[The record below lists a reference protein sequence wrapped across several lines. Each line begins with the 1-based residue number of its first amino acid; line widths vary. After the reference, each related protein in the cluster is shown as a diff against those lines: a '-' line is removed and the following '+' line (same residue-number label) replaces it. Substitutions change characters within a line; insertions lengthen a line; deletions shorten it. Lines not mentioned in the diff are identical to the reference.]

1 MTTKVDATAPASAE
15 KRHLSVDHDDNAAQH
30 PKRARSSPLR
40 RHDVAGV
47 LSRLKGRLNTVSN
60 PSGAGDA
67 TPSWEHHEPV
77 PGISEGSPTMDF
89 SYDLN
94 EPKCPAAQLALRA
107 PTVPDPSPAFA
118 TQSDYYDTC
127 FGVIRISVVRSFT
140 RKEDTSPVPVRLRP
154 SANFLKIYFE
164 DTTKYAGIVTMPA
177 LSRLLTEFTTKL
189 DAMLISTPRDPQ
201 TEVTREE
208 GKYANECHSNSQASL
223 RIVVY
228 GTMEESSKVGRLLSD
243 SDLYLQHPRASEC
256 HMDAEYFNPH
266 FLVRPGFRMPR
277 LEELDI
283 PSNNADTTYS
293 STILDETNKN
303 RLMRI
308 FDSAHDDGITPTV
321 APSSRLPNHKRHQ
334 MTALTMMS
342 ERECGLEMGLGKTL
356 SLISLICWSID
367 VLGKDQ
373 ATEDNE
379 QSSATL
385 IVTPKSITIYHC
397 THRQGLALD
406 FRNNDI
412 ALTTYETMRFEF
424 ENQGPLYARKW
435 FRVVLDEAHHIGNRS
450 TMKFRAAC
458 EIQARRRWC
467 LTGTPIHNSLD
478 NYGALLSF
486 IGVSPFIEKSQ
497 FDFWVANPIKG
508 KRPNSCEKLQ
518 LLIRCTS
525 LRRTKQVTEESL
537 KLPPREEK
545 TELIDLHESER
556 ELYEFF
562 RQQIAA
568 VAAGFWQQGSPNQS
582 PAQRKDKNI
591 LSLINLLRLICDH
604 RDLLSPSTLSA
615 WRAKRNDAA
624 DWRMMLSSTKI
635 CVICNTGLEE
645 SSGQGFESAMQCGHP
660 VCVMCSLERQEG
672 GTDMGDSCF
681 ECSAGNTPGNGGA
694 ISCSFGSDVPSSSKI
709 HALLQNLR
717 LEQAANQQ
725 GTMKP
730 PIKSVVFSY
739 WTKMLDLVQK
749 ALHSSGFNSQRLDGQ
764 MSLRSRSYAIRHF
777 VENPRCTV
785 LLATINCAGEG
796 IDLTAANFVH
806 LVEPHWNPMVEA
818 QAIARVHRIG
828 QSRSVM
834 AVRYV
839 TRNSIEEYVRWIQED
854 KLRLI
859 ARSLNLDDICQKEVE
874 DERWKVILT
883 IQKHNQ

>member
-118 TQSDYYDTC
+118 TQSDLGEIERTKSAKYIQLNGLDYYDTC
-127 FGVIRISVVRSFT
+127 FGV
-140 RKEDTSPVPVRLRP
+140 EDTSPVPVRLRP

-266 FLVRPGFRMPR
+266 FLLRPGFRMPR

-321 APSSRLPNHKRHQ
+321 APSSRLRSFLKPYRHSITGRTDSYPP
-334 MTALTMMS
+334 MARGGILAD
-342 ERECGLEMGLGKTL
+342 EMGLGKTL

-385 IVTPKSITIYHC
+385 IVTPKS
-397 THRQGLALD
+397 
-406 FRNNDI
+406 
-412 ALTTYETMRFEF
+412 
-424 ENQGPLYARKW
+424 
-435 FRVVLDEAHHIGNRS
+435 
-450 TMKFRAAC
+450 
-458 EIQARRRWC
+458 
-467 LTGTPIHNSLD
+467 
-478 NYGALLSF
+478 
-486 IGVSPFIEKSQ
+486 
-497 FDFWVANPIKG
+497 
-508 KRPNSCEKLQ
+508 
-518 LLIRCTS
+518 
-525 LRRTKQVTEESL
+525 
-537 KLPPREEK
+537 
-545 TELIDLHESER
+545 
-556 ELYEFF
+556 
-562 RQQIAA
+562 
-568 VAAGFWQQGSPNQS
+568 
-582 PAQRKDKNI
+582 
-591 LSLINLLRLICDH
+591 
-604 RDLLSPSTLSA
+604 STLS
-615 WRAKRNDAA
+615 
-624 DWRMMLSSTKI
+624 
-635 CVICNTGLEE
+635 
-645 SSGQGFESAMQCGHP
+645 
-660 VCVMCSLERQEG
+660 
-672 GTDMGDSCF
+672 
-681 ECSAGNTPGNGGA
+681 
-694 ISCSFGSDVPSSSKI
+694 
-709 HALLQNLR
+709 
-717 LEQAANQQ
+717 
-725 GTMKP
+725 
-730 PIKSVVFSY
+730 
-739 WTKMLDLVQK
+739 
-749 ALHSSGFNSQRLDGQ
+749 
-764 MSLRSRSYAIRHF
+764 
-777 VENPRCTV
+777 V
-785 LLATINCAGEG
+785 LLN
-796 IDLTAANFVH
+796 
-806 LVEPHWNPMVEA
+806 
-818 QAIARVHRIG
+818 
-828 QSRSVM
+828 
-834 AVRYV
+834 
-839 TRNSIEEYVRWIQED
+839 
-854 KLRLI
+854 
-859 ARSLNLDDICQKEVE
+859 
-874 DERWKVILT
+874 
-883 IQKHNQ
+883 